1 MFNLLFFELCSSEL
15 CYTYLLPILYIFG
28 TYLVPVQYLSSTY
41 PVLIQY
47 LSLKQSQFLYF
58 YSVAGPQHHITHNNS
73 RFIALAAAELFN
85 YFLLL
90 GTTLLLPLTKVCLKQ
105 LSLPISTA
113 ITTYNNGLID
123 PTCGLRQYLCINV
136 IMIRF
141 CFDTTNL
148 QASYYLIQKMILD
161 TFN

>member
-1 MFNLLFFELCSSEL
+1 MSCAHLNYILHTRYFFG
-15 CYTYLLPILYIFG
+15 YLFG
-28 TYLVPVQYLSSTY
+28 TYLVPVQHLSSTYPVLIQCLSSTY

-47 LSLKQSQFLYF
+47 LALKKSQFLYF

-85 YFLLL
+85 YYFLLL
-90 GTTLLLPLTKVCLKQ
+90 GSTLLLPLPKVCLKQ

-123 PTCGLRQYLCINV
+123 PTCGLRYLCINV
-136 IMIRF
+136 ITIRF
-141 CFDTTNL
+141 CFDTTNV
-148 QASYYLIQKMILD
+148 
-161 TFN
+161 

>member
-1 MFNLLFFELCSSEL
+1 MSCTHLNSIIHIITFLIPFWYISGTFPVLIQ
-15 CYTYLLPILYIFG
+15 YLSI
-28 TYLVPVQYLSSTY
+28 THPVLIQYLSSTY

-47 LSLKQSQFLYF
+47 LPLKKSQFLYF

-90 GTTLLLPLTKVCLKQ
+90 GLGTILLLPLPKVCLKQ

-123 PTCGLRQYLCINV
+123 PTCGL
-136 IMIRF
+136 
-141 CFDTTNL
+141 
-148 QASYYLIQKMILD
+148 
-161 TFN
+161 

>member
-1 MFNLLFFELCSSEL
+1 MFNPLFFELYSSEFY
-15 CYTYLLPILYIFG
+15 YTYPLPVGYLFG
-28 TYLVPVQYLSSTY
+28 TYLVPFQYLSNTYQYLSSIY
-41 PVLIQY
+41 PVLVQY
-47 LSLKQSQFLYF
+47 LPLKKSQFLYF

-90 GTTLLLPLTKVCLKQ
+90 GLGTILLLPLPKVCLKQ

-123 PTCGLRQYLCINV
+123 PTCGLQVLMY
-136 IMIRF
+136 
-141 CFDTTNL
+141 
-148 QASYYLIQKMILD
+148 
-161 TFN
+161 

>member
-1 MFNLLFFELCSSEL
+1 MFNPLFFELYSSEFY
-15 CYTYLLPILYIFG
+15 YTYPLPIRYLFG
-28 TYLVPVQYLSSTY
+28 TYLVPFQYLSNTYQYLSSIY
-41 PVLIQY
+41 PVLVQY
-47 LSLKQSQFLYF
+47 LPLKKSQFLYF

-90 GTTLLLPLTKVCLKQ
+90 GLGTILLLPLPKVCLKQ

-123 PTCGLRQYLCINV
+123 PTCGLQVLMY
-136 IMIRF
+136 
-141 CFDTTNL
+141 
-148 QASYYLIQKMILD
+148 
-161 TFN
+161 

>member
-1 MFNLLFFELCSSEL
+1 MFNLLFFELYSSQL
-15 CYTYLLPILYIFG
+15 YYTFPLPIRYLCG
-28 TYLVPVQYLSSTY
+28 TYLVPFQYLSNTYQYLSSIY
-41 PVLIQY
+41 PVLVQY
-47 LSLKQSQFLYF
+47 LPLKKSQFLYF

-90 GTTLLLPLTKVCLKQ
+90 GLGTILLLPLPKVCLKQ

-123 PTCGLRQYLCINV
+123 PTCGL
-136 IMIRF
+136 
-141 CFDTTNL
+141 
-148 QASYYLIQKMILD
+148 
-161 TFN
+161 

>member
-1 MFNLLFFELCSSEL
+1 MFNLLFFELYSSEFY
-15 CYTYLLPILYIFG
+15 YTYPLPIRYLFG
-28 TYLVPVQYLSSTY
+28 TYLVPFQYLSNTYQYLSSIY
-41 PVLIQY
+41 PVLVQY
-47 LSLKQSQFLYF
+47 LPLKKSQFLYF

-90 GTTLLLPLTKVCLKQ
+90 GLGTILLLPLPKVCLKQ

-123 PTCGLRQYLCINV
+123 PTCGLQVLMY
-136 IMIRF
+136 
-141 CFDTTNL
+141 
-148 QASYYLIQKMILD
+148 
-161 TFN
+161 

>member
-1 MFNLLFFELCSSEL
+1 MFNPLFFELYSSEFY
-15 CYTYLLPILYIFG
+15 YTYPLPIPYLFG
-28 TYLVPVQYLSSTY
+28 TYLVPFQYLSNTYQYLSSIY
-41 PVLIQY
+41 PVLVQY
-47 LSLKQSQFLYF
+47 LPLKKSQFLYF

-90 GTTLLLPLTKVCLKQ
+90 GLGTILLLPLPKVCLKQ

-123 PTCGLRQYLCINV
+123 PTCGL
-136 IMIRF
+136 
-141 CFDTTNL
+141 
-148 QASYYLIQKMILD
+148 
-161 TFN
+161 